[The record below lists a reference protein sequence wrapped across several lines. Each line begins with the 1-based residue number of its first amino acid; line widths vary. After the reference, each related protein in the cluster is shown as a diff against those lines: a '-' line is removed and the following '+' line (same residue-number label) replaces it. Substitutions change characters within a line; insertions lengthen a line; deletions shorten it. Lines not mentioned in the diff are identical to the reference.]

1 METEIVLINESINC
15 FIYKQLDDE
24 TNPILSYQWKCI
36 TNRIKYESE
45 LTTLQFNNVSTMNNL
60 DVFR

>member
-15 FIYKQLDDE
+15 LIYKQLDDE
-24 TNPILSYQWKCI
+24 TNPILSYQWECI